1 MREYGMTSAKHPRR
15 SSSVERWLPALR
27 VFAWVVLAGVT
38 VWLVFAEVRR
48 SAVPVGV
55 QAYTNVRY
63 REVGARRERLDVYV
77 PEGAVPRGGRPAI
90 LAIHG
95 GGWQG
100 GNKGGYGQMAARL
113 AQYGYVV
120 VSPDYIL
127 SRPGAPSWPENLED
141 LREAVRW
148 IRRNAQTYGVDP
160 RRIAALGASAGGHL
174 AALLGTDQAGSPDRL
189 SSRVSAVID
198 FYGPTDL
205 RALAASRSAALG
217 PLELLLGGPPE
228 QLPERYD
235 AASPVKHVS
244 HDDPPMLIIHGSDD
258 YLVPVEQS
266 RALADALDAAGVPNR
281 LIVVENARHGFEFRI
296 NDERDLLPEII
307 AFLDKA
313 WNGGEGRTQAGI
325 GRAGR
330 EARGGP

>member
-1 MREYGMTSAKHPRR
+1 MKECDMTSANDPPRTFE
-15 SSSVERWLPALR
+15 VERWLPAFRLL
-27 VFAWVVLAGVT
+27 AWLVLAGVT
-38 VWLVFAEVRR
+38 VSLVRAEVRR
-48 SAVPVGV
+48 SAVPGGV
-55 QAYTNVRY
+55 TVYADETY
-63 REVGARRERLDVYV
+63 RRVGARSERVDVYV
-77 PEGAVPRGGRPAI
+77 PEGVPPRGGWPAI

-100 GNKGGYGQMAARL
+100 GNKGGYGEMAARL

-120 VSPDYIL
+120 VAPDYIL

-141 LREAVRW
+141 VRAAVRW
-148 IRRNAQTYGVDP
+148 IRTHAKEYGVDP

-174 AALLGTDQAGSPDRL
+174 AALLGTDQVDHQDGL

-205 RALAASRSAALG
+205 RALAASRSETVG
-217 PLELLLGGPPE
+217 PLRLLLGG
-228 QLPERYD
+228 LPDELPDRYD
-235 AASPVKHVS
+235 AASPIWHVS
-244 HDDPPMLIIHGSDD
+244 HDDPPMLIVHGSDD
-258 YLVPVEQS
+258 SLVPVEQS

-281 LIVVENARHGFEFRI
+281 LIVIENARHGFEFRI
-296 NDERDLLPEII
+296 NNQRDLLPEII

-313 WNGGEGRTQAGI
+313 WNDSEARTQAGI
-325 GRAGR
+325 GGAGR